1 MANMLIRSNIVAE
14 GYANGCY
21 IKSTVQTEITYAESF
36 IRSISRNLEFTM
48 RFLPTRF
55 NFASTTLLK
64 QQLSELDPMVV
75 GGVPQIHAE
84 LL

>member
-14 GYANGCY
+14 GYANDSY
-21 IKSTVQTEITYAESF
+21 VKSTVQTEITYAESF

-75 GGVPQIHAE
+75 GGVPQIRAE